1 MVDVKRLAAEILGVG
16 ESRIKIKPEA
26 FEKLEEISTR
36 ADVRKLIKEGLIEI
50 EPKKGNSRGR
60 WRILHEKRKKGRRR
74 GHGSRK
80 GAKGARQDPKETW
93 VNKVR
98 TLRRFLKYLKDNEII
113 DRRTWRK
120 LYKMAKGGYFR
131 DINHLKQYLIVN
143 KIVSPDKIKM

>member
-143 KIVSPDKIKM
+143 KIVPPDKIKM